1 MADAPGS
8 SPNRSRV
15 IMASR
20 RSRDPHSDMGPDQA
34 EADSRLIQRVSM
46 AVSLLAALAIA
57 VHLIWPSLKIDLVTV
72 ALLIFGSLP
81 WLRGIVQSISLPG
94 GPSIDLRDDRLRII
108 AREEQQKDAAIEAV
122 GSAVGTASPSERVQ
136 EIERQAELYEKA
148 RREMP
153 SGTARTNEMG
163 KIARQILSLL
173 PVPELDVAHKLLSP
187 RAGQRLVAYLSLVAQ
202 PDAGRGE
209 ELIETLTERE
219 GIPYNQHWAL
229 RALNRILDLNGSGW
243 VSPHSAAM
251 LSGMRDGLRPG
262 SNRQL
267 MLVNVVDRLTRAT
280 GDV

>member
-1 MADAPGS
+1 MADGAAS
-8 SPNRSRV
+8 SPDRSRV

-20 RSRDPHSDMGPDQA
+20 RSRDRHGDVGGDQA
-34 EADSRLIQRVSM
+34 EADSRLIPRVSM

-57 VHLIWPSLKIDLVTV
+57 VHLIWPGLKIDLVTV

-94 GPSIDLRDDRLRII
+94 GPSIDLRDDRWRII
-108 AREEQQKDAAIEAV
+108 AEEKQKDAAVEAV

-136 EIERQAELYEKA
+136 EIEQLAELYEKT
-148 RREMP
+148 RWEMP
-153 SGTARTNEMG
+153 SGTDRTNEMG
-163 KIARQILSLL
+163 KIARQVLSLL

-187 RAGQRLVAYLSLVAQ
+187 HAGQRLVAYLSLVAQ

-243 VSPHSAAM
+243 VPPRSAAM

-267 MLVNVVDRLTRAT
+267 MLVNLVDRLTQETR
-280 GDV
+280 DL